1 MAAIPAL
8 TGLAGS
14 LGLMGGGLAANRLNQ
29 VYTLPSFEA
38 AMKETEDIRNFF
50 FQKKM
55 MNIFQDMI

>member
-29 VYTLPSFEA
+29 GYTLPSFED

-50 FQKKM
+50 SKKR
-55 MNIFQDMI
+55 